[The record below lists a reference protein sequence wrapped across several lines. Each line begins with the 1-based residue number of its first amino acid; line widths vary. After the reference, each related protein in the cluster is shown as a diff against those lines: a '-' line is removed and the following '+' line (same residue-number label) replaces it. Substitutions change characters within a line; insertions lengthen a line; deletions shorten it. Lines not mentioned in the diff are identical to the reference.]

1 MADSKKYYYMRLKED
16 YFDSNEIA
24 ALESMEN
31 GFLYSNILLKLYLRS
46 LKDDGRLMFNNC
58 IPYDAKIIASI
69 TRHEISIVEQALNV
83 LQKLGLIE
91 ILDSGAIYMLNIQQY
106 IGQSSSEADRVK
118 AYRKRLDKEKN
129 SKSSN
134 GKNLHKKNEKD
145 SVQMYTKPCTNVH
158 QDSVQMYGCTNVHQ
172 RIENRDKEYIK
183 TYAHQDARVSEN
195 DSKNNAQKDND
206 LKNEFEKLWESYP
219 NKKSKSK
226 AMKSYIKA
234 RKRIKNPVTYEQV
247 EKGIEAYTQYIQEK
261 GLDMQYVKHGSTWFN
276 NECWNDDY
284 TIDPNKQNSLIKN
297 NGWF

>member
-134 GKNLHKKNEKD
+134 GKNLHKKNKKN
-145 SVQMYTKPCTNVH
+145 SVQMYAEP
-158 QDSVQMYGCTNVHQ
+158 CTNVHQ

-234 RKRIKNPVTYEQV
+234 RKRVKNPVTYEQV
-247 EKGIEAYTQYIQEK
+247 KKGIEAYTQYIQEK

-284 TIDPNKQNSLIKN
+284 SSDSKTKAQGNTQSSN
-297 NGWF
+297 NGWY